1 MNTQDITLH
10 QIAPIIG
17 AILEERKTWE
27 TMADRFESEGDR
39 GAAFTARGKAAVVDR
54 ILQRVIDAATG
65 KEAA

>member
-1 MNTQDITLH
+1 MTLH
-10 QIAPIIG
+10 DIAPIL
-17 AILEERKTWE
+17 AVILDERRAWE
-27 TMADRFESEGDR
+27 SLAERFESEGDR